1 MLILI
6 QTYDKYWTECS
17 TEAWRWSPSRFWT
30 EPTEKH
36 LDFLNI
42 FFLSF
47 FFLWFKQALKVTDLG
62 NFVPYQEQLQW
73 RLVLTLQCCHTNC
86 DLQKIWRKKI
96 VDIIFSSKLGSIC
109 WYIYIIGGKH
119 CDKSCS
125 VLSKCFVTNLF
136 HFRAMHNKS
145 QHLQSYTDVQLGGE
159 GTHCPCEKKKHNNL
173 INNFAVI
180 LPLSQ
185 V

>member
-1 MLILI
+1 MTSIELSAALRLEDEALPDFELNQLRSTLIF
-6 QTYDKYWTECS
+6 KY
-17 TEAWRWSPSRFWT
+17 
-30 EPTEKH
+30 
-36 LDFLNI
+36 I
-42 FFLSF
+42 FSLF

-86 DLQKIWRKKI
+86 DLQKIGKI
-96 VDIIFSSKLGSIC
+96 ICWHIFFGKLGSIC

-145 QHLQSYTDVQLGGE
+145 QHLQSYTDVQLGCE
-159 GTHCPCEKKKHNNL
+159 GTHCPCEKKKT
-173 INNFAVI
+173 
-180 LPLSQ
+180 Q
-185 V
+185 

>member
-1 MLILI
+1 MLFAICVDFDPNLWQVLNWVQHWGLKMKPFQILN
-6 QTYDKYWTECS
+6 WTNW
-17 TEAWRWSPSRFWT
+17 EAPW
-30 EPTEKH
+30 
-36 LDFLNI
+36 
-42 FFLSF
+42 FFRYTF
-47 FFLWFKQALKVTDLG
+47 RY
-62 NFVPYQEQLQW
+62 NFVPYKEQLQW

-159 GTHCPCEKKKHNNL
+159 GTHCPCEKKKT
-173 INNFAVI
+173 
-180 LPLSQ
+180 Q
-185 V
+185 